1 MKSILLILIQTR
13 IDAVKKETVN
23 RTSEDSRMVEHTAY
37 LEEHLNSFPHHD
49 DEIVRKIVELVAV
62 VDTDLELEQTIC

>member
-1 MKSILLILIQTR
+1 
-13 IDAVKKETVN
+13 
-23 RTSEDSRMVEHTAY
+23 MVEHTAY